1 MVARP
6 ASERTVRIE
15 EPQQDRIG
23 DYAVVDRVGSGGMA
37 TVWRVK
43 GPTGKLYALKEMKPQ
58 MEAHRE
64 MAKRFKQEFKVAST
78 LDHRNIV
85 GVHDFFS
92 AQNTMHIVMDWVDGL
107 DLRAVLRYGGI
118 LDPGRLALIGAEIA
132 AGLACAHNNEV
143 LHRDLKPENVL
154 LSKRG
159 EIKVADFG
167 VARIRGTRLT
177 ATGVILGSPAYMSP
191 EQLAGV
197 QSQDLDASTDI
208 YGLGVLLYEMAEG
221 LDPLR
226 LKTHADLLVVLKA
239 KREKNPVKMKKL
251 GHDELSSLILEM
263 LAPHPGDRPESM
275 EEVGRKFRRIARS
288 LGAVR
293 ADLEY
298 LARVALQNS
307 AEKKK
312 ASRRPAPQR
321 PVNPEKEARSKSSRG
336 DEASDAVR
344 RRRVN
349 RTREARATRAGGT
362 RSRAGAR
369 SQAAARSAQWDGA
382 DATWSDADLNTD
394 TSHASKVNELSVKKR
409 TGQRPAVG
417 VLSWAA
423 LILFALGMLFLGAS
437 ASLTGSPLGL
447 LEMLVPIP

>member
-1 MVARP
+1 MVAP
-6 ASERTVRIE
+6 TAAEPTVRIE
-15 EPQQDRIG
+15 EPKQDRIG

-64 MAKRFKQEFKVAST
+64 MAKRFKQEFQVASK

-92 AQNTMHIVMDWVDGL
+92 AQKTMHIVMDWVDGL
-107 DLRAVLRYGGI
+107 DLRAVLRYGGV
-118 LDPGRLALIGAEIA
+118 LDPGRLAL
-132 AGLACAHNNEV
+132 NNEV

-197 QSQDLDASTDI
+197 QSQDLNASTDI

-226 LKTHADLLVVLKA
+226 LKKHADLLVVLKA
-239 KREKNPVKMKKL
+239 KREKNPVKMKRL
-251 GHDELSSLILEM
+251 GHEELSRLILDM
-263 LAPHPGDRPESM
+263 LAPHPDDRPESM
-275 EEVGRKFRRIARS
+275 EEIGRKLRRIARS
-288 LGAVR
+288 QGVVR

-298 LARVALQNS
+298 LARIALENRGSKQ
-307 AEKKK
+307 K
-312 ASRRPAPQR
+312 ASRQPAPIR
-321 PVNPEKEARSKSSRG
+321 PVSSEQDARSKGSRR
-336 DEASDAVR
+336 DAARKAAQNRRASR
-344 RRRVN
+344 SK
-349 RTREARATRAGGT
+349 EARATRAGAT
-362 RSRAGAR
+362 RARAGAR
-369 SQAAARSAQWDGA
+369 SQAAARSAKWDGA
-382 DATWSDADLNTD
+382 DVTWSDADLSSD
-394 TSHASKVNELSVKKR
+394 TSHASRVNELSVKKR
-409 TGQRPAVG
+409 QGQRPAVG
-417 VLSWAA
+417 ILSWTA
-423 LILFALGMLFLGAS
+423 LILFALAMLFLGAS

-447 LEMLVPIP
+447 LEMLVPVP

>member
-1 MVARP
+1 MVAP
-6 ASERTVRIE
+6 TAAEPTVRIE
-15 EPQQDRIG
+15 EPKQDRIG

-64 MAKRFKQEFKVAST
+64 MAKRFKQEFQVASK

-92 AQNTMHIVMDWVDGL
+92 AQKTMHIVMDWVDGL
-107 DLRAVLRYGGI
+107 DLRAVLRYGGV

-159 EIKVADFG
+159 EVKVADFG

-197 QSQDLDASTDI
+197 QSQDLNASTDI

-226 LKTHADLLVVLKA
+226 LKKHADLLVVLKA
-239 KREKNPVKMKKL
+239 KREKNPVKMKRL
-251 GHDELSSLILEM
+251 GHEELSRLILDM
-263 LAPHPGDRPESM
+263 LSPHPDDRPDSM
-275 EEVGRKFRRIARS
+275 EEIGRKLRRIARS
-288 LGAVR
+288 QGVVR

-298 LARVALQNS
+298 LARIALENRGSKQ
-307 AEKKK
+307 K
-312 ASRRPAPQR
+312 ASRQPAPLR
-321 PVNPEKEARSKSSRG
+321 PVSPEQGARSKGSRR
-336 DEASDAVR
+336 DAARKAAQKRRASR
-344 RRRVN
+344 SK
-349 RTREARATRAGGT
+349 EARATRAGAT
-362 RSRAGAR
+362 RARAGAR
-369 SQAAARSAQWDGA
+369 SQAAARSEKWDGA
-382 DATWSDADLNTD
+382 DVTWSDADLSTD
-394 TSHASKVNELSVKKR
+394 TSHASRVNELSVKKR
-409 TGQRPAVG
+409 QGQRPAVG
-417 VLSWAA
+417 ILSWTA
-423 LILFALGMLFLGAS
+423 LILFALAMLFLGAS

-447 LEMLVPIP
+447 LEMLVPVP